1 MTEMTATSPLRVGLL
16 AVYSRQI
23 VSRLSHI
30 DFVLFA
36 LAVLFGGLYLYSP
49 DQAFRTVRYVAGEL
63 AEIAPWLAGS
73 VMIAAFAK
81 ATGADLLAARAF
93 RGRQSGMVV
102 TASLIG
108 ALLPFCS
115 CGVIPLVAGLLG
127 AGVPLAP
134 VMAFWISSP
143 LMDPAQFL
151 IAAGALG
158 TDFAVA
164 KMISAIGMGMLAG
177 FGTMLLIRVG
187 WLDAPAA
194 LRITPNA
201 AIGGCKSKVAAL
213 TTEAP
218 KSCCGSTTAAPIAEA
233 PKSCCGSSAA
243 RAVSSGCGSKATATR
258 AVIWRFWTDATRSQR
273 FLTTATTTG
282 WFLVRWL
289 AVAYAL
295 ESLMIAWLPVGAVG
309 TWLGAGSG
317 LLAVPLAVAIGIP
330 IYLNSFAA
338 IPFVSGLIGLGMSP
352 ATGMAFMLATS
363 ATGFP
368 AMVAVWALVK
378 PRAFALYL
386 GFAITGAVIAGYTYA
401 AALALGAGQ

>member
-1 MTEMTATSPLRVGLL
+1 MTEVTAASPLRLRPLPV
-16 AVYSRQI
+16 SWRQI
-23 VSRLSHI
+23 GSHLRRI
-30 DFVLFA
+30 DFVLVA
-36 LAVLFGGLYLYSP
+36 LAVLFGGLYLSSP

-63 AEIAPWLAGS
+63 AHIGPWLAGS
-73 VMIAAFAK
+73 VIVAAFAK
-81 ATGADLLAARAF
+81 ASGADSLATRVF
-93 RGRQSGMVV
+93 RGRQGGMVV

-143 LMDPAQFL
+143 LMDPTQFF
-151 IAAGALG
+151 IAAGTLG
-158 TDFAVA
+158 TGFAVA
-164 KMISAIGMGMLAG
+164 KMISAVGMGMLAG
-177 FGTMLLIRVG
+177 FGTMLLIRAG

-194 LRITPNA
+194 LRVTPNA
-201 AIGGCKSKVAAL
+201 AIGGCKSEPEAL
-213 TTEAP
+213 IAEGP
-218 KSCCGSTTAAPIAEA
+218 KSCCGSA
-233 PKSCCGSSAA
+233 AA
-243 RAVSSGCGSKATATR
+243 RATSSSCGSKATAIP
-258 AVIWRFWTDATRSQR
+258 AVVWRFWTDAPRSQR

-289 AVAYAL
+289 AVAYAI

-309 TWLGAGSG
+309 TWLGAGAG
-317 LLAVPLAVAIGIP
+317 PLAVPLAVAIGIP

-338 IPFVSGLIGLGMSP
+338 IPFVSGLVGLGMSP

-386 GFAITGAVIAGYTYA
+386 GFAITGAMIAGYAYA
-401 AALALGAGQ
+401 AVLALHL

>member
-1 MTEMTATSPLRVGLL
+1 MTEITATTPLRVRPL
-16 AVYSRQI
+16 AVHSRQI

-30 DFVLFA
+30 DFVLVA

-63 AEIAPWLAGS
+63 AQIGPWLAGS

-81 ATGADLLAARAF
+81 ASGADSLAAKAF
-93 RGRQSGMVV
+93 RGHQSGMVV

-134 VMAFWISSP
+134 VIAFWISSP
-143 LMDPAQFL
+143 LMDPTQFF
-151 IAAGALG
+151 IAAGTLG
-158 TDFAVA
+158 AGFAVA
-164 KMISAIGMGMLAG
+164 KMISAVGMGMLAG

-194 LRITPNA
+194 LRITPNT
-201 AIGGCKSKVAAL
+201 AISGCKSKAAAL
-213 TTEAP
+213 TAAVP
-218 KSCCGSTTAAPIAEA
+218 KSCCGSISAPPIAEA
-233 PKSCCGSSAA
+233 PKSCCGSSVAK
-243 RAVSSGCGSKATATR
+243 AVSSSCGSKATAAPT
-258 AVIWRFWTDATRSQR
+258 VVWRFWADAARSQR

-309 TWLGAGSG
+309 TWLGAGAG
-317 LLAVPLAVAIGIP
+317 PLAVPLAVAIGIP

-378 PRAFALYL
+378 PRGFALYL
-386 GFAITGAVIAGYTYA
+386 GFAITGAVIAGYSYSA
-401 AALALGAGQ
+401 VLALGVSH

>member
-1 MTEMTATSPLRVGLL
+1 MTEVTAPSPLRLGPL

-23 VSRLSHI
+23 ASRPSHL
-30 DFVLFA
+30 DFVLVA

-63 AEIAPWLAGS
+63 AHISPWLAGS
-73 VMIAAFAK
+73 VMVAAAAK
-81 ATGADLLAARAF
+81 ATGADSLAARAF
-93 RGRQSGMVV
+93 RGRQSRMIVV
-102 TASLIG
+102 ASLIG

-143 LMDPAQFL
+143 LMDRTQFI
-151 IAAGALG
+151 IAAGTLG
-158 TDFAVA
+158 AGFAVA
-164 KMISAIGMGMLAG
+164 KMISAVGMGMLAG
-177 FGTMLLIRVG
+177 FGTLLLIRVG

-194 LRITPNA
+194 LRVTPNA
-201 AIGGCKSKVAAL
+201 AIGGRGSKAASPVA
-213 TTEAP
+213 EAP
-218 KSCCGSTTAAPIAEA
+218 KSCCGSTV
-233 PKSCCGSSAA
+233 A
-243 RAVSSGCGSKATATR
+243 RVASSGCGSKATATPT
-258 AVIWRFWTDATRSQR
+258 VVWRFWSDARRSQR

-289 AVAYAL
+289 AVAHAI

-309 TWLGAGSG
+309 TWLGAGAG
-317 LLAVPLAVAIGIP
+317 PLAVPLAVAIGIP

-338 IPFVSGLIGLGMSP
+338 IPFVSGLIGLGMRP

-368 AMVAVWALVK
+368 AMVAVWALVR

-386 GFAITGAVIAGYTYA
+386 GFAITGAVIAGYAYA
-401 AALALGAGQ
+401 AALAFHL